1 MNIDTAN
8 PPFRKPTSKRKS
20 PGITLFIT
28 LLVLAAIL
36 LQLAACGPAQSVIDQ
51 QNTQTAAAATSTAAP
66 TKTHTATPMP
76 PTNTPTATPT
86 VTNTPTITPTPT
98 QAGPSEYIIQK
109 DDTSCWSI
117 AEKLGLSTELFNVL
131 LSLNDCSLIREGYTI
146 LIPAPWQTLPTETPL
161 PPDIASGTLIQI
173 KAEAGASFRSIAQ
186 AYNSTIDRILLESN
200 KYRRANGLTLWT
212 EDSPLLIDD
221 VVMVPVNIVT
231 PTPLPSATATVFAT
245 PTLSGPSAYVVQ
257 EGDLSCWSIS
267 EKLGLSADRYAVMLT
282 INDCSIIRVGDT
294 ILIPPAGLALPTET
308 PLPTDI
314 APGTV
319 ITVTVESGASFRSI
333 ALAYKS
339 TVDRILI
346 ESNKYRRANGLTA
359 WTEDSPLY
367 IGDLVKVP
375 YNIVTPT
382 PTPTVT
388 RTLTP
393 TATK

>member
-1 MNIDTAN
+1 M
-8 PPFRKPTSKRKS
+8 S
-20 PGITLFIT
+20 
-28 LLVLAAIL
+28 
-36 LQLAACGPAQSVIDQ
+36 
-51 QNTQTAAAATSTAAP
+51 
-66 TKTHTATPMP
+66 
-76 PTNTPTATPT
+76 
-86 VTNTPTITPTPT
+86 
-98 QAGPSEYIIQK
+98 
-109 DDTSCWSI
+109 
-117 AEKLGLSTELFNVL
+117 
-131 LSLNDCSLIREGYTI
+131 
-146 LIPAPWQTLPTETPL
+146 
-161 PPDIASGTLIQI
+161 
-173 KAEAGASFRSIAQ
+173 
-186 AYNSTIDRILLESN
+186 
-200 KYRRANGLTLWT
+200 
-212 EDSPLLIDD
+212 
-221 VVMVPVNIVT
+221 VPVNIVT
-231 PTPLPSATATVFAT
+231 PTPLPSATATVFST
-245 PTLSGPSAYVVQ
+245 PTLSGPTAYVVQ

-308 PLPTDI
+308 PLPSDI

-339 TVDRILI
+339 TVERILI